1 MQYLHPIFMLA
12 LLAAVIHIHRLGK
25 QALAINPK
33 SPEADQ
39 HDLIL
44 QQHLKLSKLI
54 TGLIFVGLIGGI
66 FSLVQFL
73 GVKEI
78 FQRTYGHGFA
88 GAILLGILLANMFVG
103 KSIKNPKKAKAQANI
118 RRFHF
123 YLFYFSLIVALYSVF
138 SGMKV
143 LIQGPAG
150 L

>member
-1 MQYLHPIFMLA
+1 MQYIHPVFMLA
-12 LLAAVIHIHRLGK
+12 LLIAVFHLHRLGK

-39 HDLIL
+39 HSQLL
-44 QQHLKLSKLI
+44 QQHARLSKI
-54 TGLIFVGLIGGI
+54 ISGLFFVGIVGGI

-73 GVKEI
+73 QVREV

-88 GAILLGILLANMFVG
+88 GAIVLGLLLGNIFVG
-103 KSIKNPKKAKAQANI
+103 SSIKNPKKAKAQANL

-123 YLFYFSLIVALYSVF
+123 YLFYFTLLVVIYVVISGAMVLY
-138 SGMKV
+138 K
-143 LIQGPAG
+143 GPAA

>member
-54 TGLIFVGLIGGI
+54 TGLIFVGLLGGI

-73 GVKEI
+73 QVQEI
-78 FQRTYGHGFA
+78 FRRTYGHGFA
-88 GAILLGILLANMFVG
+88 GAIFLGIMLANMFVG
-103 KSIKNPKKAKAQANI
+103 KSIKTRKRQRPRQISGAFTFI
-118 RRFHF
+118 
-123 YLFYFSLIVALYSVF
+123 FSISA
-138 SGMKV
+138 
-143 LIQGPAG
+143 
-150 L
+150 